1 MIESLFLLVQ
11 LSLGLVFLAA
21 FATKVRAPAELLRGI
36 AEYEVL
42 PPSLA
47 RAAGIL
53 LIPMEGFLALA
64 HLTGWMLAPASIA
77 GLATLSAFTVAVS
90 VNLGRRRDLPCHCFG
105 GGGKERI
112 SRKTLARLLLMLG
125 GELAVLA
132 GVGLAPERFEG
143 WVFPAR
149 IQSASELIHTALLC
163 VLLLTVSAWL
173 LRARDVWSL
182 FQDQSCYL
190 CAPLSKEEKKK
201 RRSSR

>member
-1 MIESLFLLVQ
+1 MIESLLLLVQ

-21 FATKVRAPAELLRGI
+21 FATKVRAPADFLRGI
-36 AEYEVL
+36 AEYEIL

-77 GLATLSAFTVAVS
+77 GLVTLSAFAVAVG
-90 VNLGRRRDLPCHCFG
+90 VNLRRRRDLPCHCFG
-105 GGGKERI
+105 GGGGERI
-112 SRKTLARLLLMLG
+112 SGKTLARLVLMLG
-125 GELAVLA
+125 GELGVLA
-132 GVGLAPERFEG
+132 GVGLAPVRL
-143 WVFPAR
+143 
-149 IQSASELIHTALLC
+149 QSASELVHTVLLC

-173 LRARDVWSL
+173 LRAREVWSL
-182 FQDQSCYL
+182 FQEQSCYL
-190 CAPLSKEEKKK
+190 CAALSKEEKKK